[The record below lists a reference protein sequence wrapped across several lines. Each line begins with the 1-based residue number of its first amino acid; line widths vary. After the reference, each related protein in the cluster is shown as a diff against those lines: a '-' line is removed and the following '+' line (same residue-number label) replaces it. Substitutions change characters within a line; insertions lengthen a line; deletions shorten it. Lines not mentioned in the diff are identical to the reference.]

1 MLRYQTE
8 SFCGCFNFRI
18 AAVLRPGDSFSVID
32 EAMSAQRLNA
42 LLKIL
47 QLGAGRA
54 RS

>member
-18 AAVLRPGDSFSVID
+18 AAVLRPGDSFNVID

-47 QLGAGRA
+47 QLGAGRGK
-54 RS
+54 S

>member
-8 SFCGCFNFRI
+8 SFCDCFNVHI
-18 AAVLRPGDSFSVID
+18 AAVLRPGDSFNVID

-54 RS
+54 KS